1 MREEI
6 TAIRWLVLGSLSAS
20 LPMCNNLIQDNDF
33 EDVEGEREV
42 LRSIFL
48 GSFMAAVCSL
58 PLNLSDDERSF
69 IIEGVEE
76 DSKFDVDWKM
86 SATWCVLI
94 GLESPPIL
102 THETRTEVFNIHA
115 SLLAKP
121 GDPLRDINLAAINM
135 SIDIALRI
143 FSSYL
148 IDFDCPEEW

>member
-1 MREEI
+1 MREEV
-6 TAIRWLVLGSLSAS
+6 TAIRWLLLGSLSAS
-20 LPMCNNLIQDNDF
+20 LPMCNNLIQDGDF

-48 GSFMAAVCSL
+48 GSLMAAVFSL
-58 PLNLSDDERSF
+58 PLSLSEEERGF

-76 DSKFDVDWKM
+76 DAKFDVNWKI

-121 GDPLRDINLAAINM
+121 GDPLRGINLAVINM
-135 SIDIALRI
+135 STRFALRL
-143 FSSYL
+143 FSSFL
-148 IDFDCPEEW
+148 IDFECPEEW

>member
-20 LPMCNNLIQDNDF
+20 LPMCNNLIRDCDF

-48 GSFMAAVCSL
+48 GSLMAAACSL
-58 PLNLSDDERSF
+58 PLNLSDEERSF

-76 DSKFDVDWKM
+76 DAKFDVNWKM
-86 SATWCVLI
+86 SATWFVLI
-94 GLESPPIL
+94 GLESPPVL
-102 THETRTEVFNIHA
+102 THETRTDIFNIHA

-121 GDPLRDINLAAINM
+121 GDPLRDINISAINM
-135 SIDIALRI
+135 SIDIALRL

-148 IDFDCPEEW
+148 IDFECPEEW